1 MGDNELKISKE
12 VLDNIS
18 VEDLADLKVEVEELV
33 NDLQDLADECEEA
46 INS

>member
-1 MGDNELKISKE
+1 MEENEIKISKE
-12 VLDNIS
+12 VLENIS

-33 NDLQDLADECEEA
+33 NDLQGLVDECEDA